1 MKKRVLIITYYW
13 PPTGGS
19 GVQRWVKFAKYLP
32 EEGWQ
37 PVVYTPLNPE
47 QIALDNSLLADIPI
61 EAEILKKKIIEPA
74 TLYGFFRRRT
84 SSAAEVNPIH
94 GGKKG
99 VIGKLSLFIRGNFFI
114 PDPRIWWVKSSVRFL
129 KDYLK
134 SHPVDVIV
142 STGPP
147 HSMHLIARELSAC
160 TNIPWLADFRDPWT
174 KMFYFKHLSLTKASE
189 KKHQRLEKKV
199 LDDASAVIAVTPSVQ
214 SDFQNMTSTP
224 VHLITN
230 GFDDEDF
237 EIRMR
242 SHMHFNVVHTGL
254 FASDGIPTVL
264 WDVLAKK
271 VEEDA
276 EFASK
281 LHIRLAGKTDRE
293 VFESLERRGLG
304 NRVID
309 MGYQT
314 HNVAV
319 REQKSASLLILPLRK
334 DPEYKKTYPG
344 KVFEYLAA
352 RRPVLGI
359 GQEDGVMAKLL
370 EETGAGVVCDWDNEE
385 GIRAAVDSAWER
397 YKSGDEPLE
406 EGPIASYSRKN
417 LTHKLSELLDSIIKI
432 R

>member
-32 EEGWQ
+32 QEGWQ
-37 PVVYTPLNPE
+37 PVIYTPLNPE
-47 QIALDNSLLADIPI
+47 QIAFDNSLLADIPI
-61 EAEILKKKIIEPA
+61 EAEILRKKIIEPA
-74 TLYGFFRRRT
+74 TIYGFFRKR
-84 SSAAEVNPIH
+84 SSSGTEVNPIN
-94 GGKKG
+94 GEKKG
-99 VIGKLSLFIRGNFFI
+99 FLKNLSLFVRGNFFI
-114 PDPRIWWVKSSVRFL
+114 PDPRVWWVNSSVRWL
-129 KDYLK
+129 KEYLK
-134 SHPVDVIV
+134 EHPVDIIV

-147 HSMHLIARELSAC
+147 HSMHLIARKLSKV
-160 TNIPWLADFRDPWT
+160 TDIPWVADFRDPWT
-174 KMFYFKHLSLTKASE
+174 KMFYFKHLSLTECSE
-189 KKHQRLEKKV
+189 KKHRKLEKEV
-199 LDDASAVIAVTPSVQ
+199 LDDSTAVIAVTPFVQ
-214 SDFQNMTSTP
+214 KDFQEMTSTP

-230 GFDDEDF
+230 GFDEDDF

-242 SHMHFNVVHTGL
+242 SHSHFNVVHTGL

-264 WDVLAKK
+264 WDVLAEK
-271 VEEDA
+271 VGEDP
-276 EFASK
+276 EFSAK

-293 VFESLERRGLG
+293 VFESLECRGLG

-352 RRPVLGI
+352 RRPILGI
-359 GQEDGVMAKLL
+359 GQEDGAMAGLL
-370 EETGAGVVCDWDNEE
+370 KQTGTGTVCDWNNKE
-385 GIRAAVDSAWER
+385 GIKNAVDTAWER

-406 EGPIASYSRKN
+406 DGTIAPYSRRE
-417 LTHKLSELLDSIIKI
+417 LTHNLAGLLDSIIKD
-432 R
+432 